1 MSNIVWASIVALC
14 RFIAFQGFEFALDN
28 NVAQTGFECVGPFGG
43 SWVDVLVGVFLV
55 GQNK

>member
-28 NVAQTGFECVGPFGG
+28 VAQTGFECVGPIDG
-43 SWVDVLVGVFLV
+43 SWVDVLVGVYLV
-55 GQNK
+55 GRNK